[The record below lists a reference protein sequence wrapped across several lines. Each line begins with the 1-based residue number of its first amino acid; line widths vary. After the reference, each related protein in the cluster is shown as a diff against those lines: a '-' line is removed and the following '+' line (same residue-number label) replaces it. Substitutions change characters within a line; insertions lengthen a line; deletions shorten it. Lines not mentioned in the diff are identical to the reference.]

1 MMIKIKEFLD
11 KNKIIIKQQSGFR
24 QKRQTK
30 DNIFFLTQK
39 AIESLNR
46 GKKLCTIFFDIASAF
61 DKVWH
66 DGLIYKLIKLN
77 FPKYIL
83 CWLMDFLSNRQFA
96 VRINNS
102 ITAKR
107 IISAGVP
114 QGAVLSPTLFSIF
127 INDITISYSRNKSY
141 SLLFADD
148 LCYFQVYRKKR
159 TSIKQIQIYLDRIEK
174 WLKTWRLLMAPH
186 KCNYIVFSNDKK
198 NQEEDLE
205 IKLFG
210 EKLNKSVNPTFLGI
224 RFDKYL
230 SFKNQLKYLKEAC
243 MKRINVIKVLANKS
257 WGLKIKT
264 LNQVYNSLIRSLL
277 EYSSIIYPCFSD
289 TSLSLLERIQFKC
302 LKIINRKSKF
312 SSNKEIKE
320 MQDYLS
326 IQDRFDNL
334 NVKYIERNL
343 NNNNEIICDLFEEYR
358 QYSDSRVMSKIT
370 LFCKYKDKLLKKRI
384 IN

>member
-1 MMIKIKEFLD
+1 
-11 KNKIIIKQQSGFR
+11 
-24 QKRQTK
+24 
-30 DNIFFLTQK
+30 
-39 AIESLNR
+39 
-46 GKKLCTIFFDIASAF
+46 
-61 DKVWH
+61 
-66 DGLIYKLIKLN
+66 
-77 FPKYIL
+77 
-83 CWLMDFLSNRQFA
+83 
-96 VRINNS
+96 
-102 ITAKR
+102 
-107 IISAGVP
+107 
-114 QGAVLSPTLFSIF
+114 
-127 INDITISYSRNKSY
+127 
-141 SLLFADD
+141 
-148 LCYFQVYRKKR
+148 
-159 TSIKQIQIYLDRIEK
+159 
-174 WLKTWRLLMAPH
+174 MATH

-198 NQEEDLE
+198 NQEEEDLE

-320 MQDYLS
+320 MQGYLS
-326 IQDRFDNL
+326 IQERFDNL

-343 NNNNEIICDLFEEYR
+343 NNNNFFFFL
-358 QYSDSRVMSKIT
+358 DSR
-370 LFCKYKDKLLKKRI
+370 LQLKELKVDQFI
-384 IN
+384 